1 MASLTSLVPCKH
13 YYEHRIGGHDS
24 DTITGKND
32 KRHKTFIVFLTLN
45 KNFQTMDVENERSS
59 RYFHTIVSILQPM
72 IYFFLWMKFEKFVV
86 YPFVVLF
93 MSLLSKPSRLFEKQC
108 LCLRIL
114 LFICTQATF
123 YCFSIV
129 VFCSITTS
137 YSHQMS
143 PYCFVILFW
152 EQI

>member
-1 MASLTSLVPCKH
+1 M
-13 YYEHRIGGHDS
+13 
-24 DTITGKND
+24 
-32 KRHKTFIVFLTLN
+32 TFKIV
-45 KNFQTMDVENERSS
+45 
-59 RYFHTIVSILQPM
+59 ILQICKFLRREKLYVFFDNNNKINLIKC
-72 IYFFLWMKFEKFVV
+72 IYAICSYVRTNNKCAYFKKFVV

-129 VFCSITTS
+129 VYCSIATS

-143 PYCFVILFW
+143 PYCFVILFR